1 VSTCNGKHKSGV
13 LADRDPDSLLSSCV
27 VSSGLSYAPVRIG
40 ARSKETELRNK

>member
-1 VSTCNGKHKSGV
+1 MGNIN
-13 LADRDPDSLLSSCV
+13 LACWLIEIRISLLSSCV